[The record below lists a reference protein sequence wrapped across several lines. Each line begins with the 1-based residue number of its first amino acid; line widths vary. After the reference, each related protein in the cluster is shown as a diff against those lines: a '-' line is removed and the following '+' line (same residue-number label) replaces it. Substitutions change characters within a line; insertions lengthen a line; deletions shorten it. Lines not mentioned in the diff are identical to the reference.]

1 METLRAFNILN
12 MKNII
17 TALFLILSLSATGQ
31 EYTIQQVTD
40 STVALLETTTV
51 QDSLVSTIPMTFA
64 IDSSQMETMLFG
76 FIRQFRT
83 GQARAVRQEKE
94 YDRKATVL
102 NSLLNSFSDSTYFQW
117 TQDNHAGQF
126 LAAGNLPNYR
136 IRIGS
141 NFYWAKAYIAGN
153 GILRMELT
161 NPAGAFL
168 NPRDNAAM
176 YIQSPESFRVRATLS
191 IIGEQVEFYL
201 IRQDSRRV
209 TWEGEK
215 IDGTIIRIT
224 QFLER

>member
-1 METLRAFNILN
+1 

-17 TALFLILSLSATGQ
+17 TALLLLLLSLSASGQ
-31 EYTIQQVTD
+31 QYAIQQVTD

-64 IDSSQMETMLFG
+64 IDSSSLETALFG

-94 YDRKATVL
+94 YSRKATVL
-102 NSLLNSFSDSTYFQW
+102 NSLLNGFSDSLYFEW

-126 LAAGNLPNYR
+126 LAAEQLPNYK

-141 NFYWAKAYIAGN
+141 SFHWARCYIAGN
-153 GILRMELT
+153 GLLRMELT
-161 NPAGAFL
+161 NASGQYL
-168 NPRDNAAM
+168 NPRDNATM
-176 YIQSPESFRVRATLS
+176 YIQSTESFRLLPLD
-191 IIGEQVEFYL
+191 IIGEQVEFSL
-201 IRQDSRRV
+201 DRQDSRRK

-215 IDGTIIRIT
+215 QDENISSYDIYYKRQING
-224 QFLER
+224 